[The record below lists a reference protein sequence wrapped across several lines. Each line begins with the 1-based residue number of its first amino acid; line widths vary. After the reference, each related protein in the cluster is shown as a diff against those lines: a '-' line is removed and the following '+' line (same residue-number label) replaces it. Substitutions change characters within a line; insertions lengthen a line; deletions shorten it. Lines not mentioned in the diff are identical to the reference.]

1 LRHKRN
7 VSPISDFTNGST
19 FHRLMRNNLTS
30 QEEKKVNRVLLCSG
44 KIYFELQEQIEILEK
59 KNVFILRLEQ
69 LYPFPYEAVTWELE
83 RFPKAEL
90 IWVQEEPK
98 NMGAWG
104 FVKSRID
111 NVMQTL
117 KNHQQ
122 KLYYIGRR
130 AAASPATGVYDRHLA
145 NQKNI
150 LRLAIEAD
158 VKEIRE
164 TWAGVSLVTYKLPIE

>member
-1 LRHKRN
+1 
-7 VSPISDFTNGST
+7 
-19 FHRLMRNNLTS
+19 M
-30 QEEKKVNRVLLCSG
+30 
-44 KIYFELQEQIEILEK
+44 EK
-59 KNVFILRLEQ
+59 KNIFILRLEQ
-69 LYPFPYEAVTWELE
+69 LYPFPYEAVKWELE

-150 LRLAIEAD
+150 LRIM
-158 VKEIRE
+158 I
-164 TWAGVSLVTYKLPIE
+164 